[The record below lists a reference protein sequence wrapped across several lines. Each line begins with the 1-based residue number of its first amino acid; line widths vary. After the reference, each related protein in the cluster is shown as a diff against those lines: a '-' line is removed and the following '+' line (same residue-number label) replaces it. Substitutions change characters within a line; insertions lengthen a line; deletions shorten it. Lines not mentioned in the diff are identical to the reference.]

1 MGKVTYIIKLSIAD
15 AELEK
20 IYTELGDAEPTEE
33 NITATPTF
41 RRIMD
46 RLYAQMVKTD
56 EENKNAEAAN
66 AKPANFEEDDEI
78 VETEDSSDEE

>member
-1 MGKVTYIIKLSIAD
+1 MAKITYNINLKVTD
-15 AELEK
+15 GELKQIFED
-20 IYTELGDAEPTEE
+20 LGDAMPTEE

-56 EENKNAEAAN
+56 EKNKKNAEA
-66 AKPANFEEDDEI
+66 EEAADERH
-78 VETEDSSDEE
+78 S

>member
-1 MGKVTYIIKLSIAD
+1 MAKMTYNINMSVTD
-15 AELEK
+15 GELK
-20 IYTELGDAEPTEE
+20 QIYEELGAEMPTEE

-56 EENKNAEAAN
+56 VENKKNAEA
-66 AKPANFEEDDEI
+66 EETD
-78 VETEDSSDEE
+78 T

>member
-1 MGKVTYIIKLSIAD
+1 MAKVTYNIELSITD
-15 AELEK
+15 DELK
-20 IYTELGDAEPTEE
+20 KVYTELGDAMPTEE

-56 EENKNAEAAN
+56 EENKKNAEA
-66 AKPANFEEDDEI
+66 EEAADERH
-78 VETEDSSDEE
+78 S